1 MCMGKEDKMDRQVLD
16 RVLGGLNDG
25 TKGMSILDF
34 TRLIQRTEGNFDCFG
49 KAVSGVCDQESC
61 LWRETCVFES
71 VGRRD
76 LS

>member
-1 MCMGKEDKMDRQVLD
+1 MEVQVLD
-16 RVLGGLNDG
+16 RVLREMSVDA
-25 TKGMSILDF
+25 KGIWIGDLIHA
-34 TRLIQRTEGNFDCFG
+34 IQRTEGNFDCFG
-49 KAVSGVCDQESC
+49 KAVDGVCDQESC